1 VKEAVTMQPDFPV
14 HQRLSQNE
22 LFLQA
27 DTLEP
32 CILVI
37 FGAAGDLT
45 RRKLLPALYNLT
57 REKALEERFAVVGY
71 SRSAQTHEAYREL
84 LRDSVERYSRSK
96 PVDTS
101 VWRNF
106 SERIAYVEGNFE
118 DPEGYSRLRETL
130 ESLEVQI
137 GSEGNRLFYLAT
149 PPSAAP
155 IILHRLSEAGLLS
168 GSGVNAPWTRVIM
181 EKPYGRD
188 LASAMDLNQVVGEV
202 LQEDQ
207 VYRIDHYLGKET
219 VQNILVARLGNTIF
233 EPLWNRKYI
242 DHIQITAAESIGME
256 GRGRFY
262 DKTGVLRD
270 MVQSHL
276 LQVLSLCAM
285 EPPVSFSADDIRDKR
300 VEVLRGLRPFMG
312 RDVANHVVF
321 GQYRGYRDEE
331 NVDPRSRTPT
341 YAAIKCY
348 IDNWRWQGVPFFL
361 RVGKQL
367 ARRLTEISVVFRP
380 VPLCLF
386 GRDDICQELA
396 PNVLSIRIQP
406 DEGMSLKISS
416 KKPGDV
422 LDVGAVE
429 MDFSYSE
436 TFNHPIKDAY
446 ERLLLDAIKG
456 DATLFARRDEV
467 EHAWRFVSPILE
479 TWESETKK
487 QPLFYA
493 EGSEGPGEAD
503 NLMDRYS
510 RQWREISE

>member
-1 VKEAVTMQPDFPV
+1 MTITGFSA
-14 HQRLSQNE
+14 HRRIHASE

-27 DTLEP
+27 DRLEP
-32 CILVI
+32 CVLVI

-45 RRKLLPALYNLT
+45 KRKLIPALYNLV
-57 REKALEERFAVVGY
+57 REEALGEHFAVIGY
-71 SRSAQTHEAYREL
+71 SRSPQTDAQYREML
-84 LRDSVERYSRSK
+84 FTGLNSYSRSQ
-96 PVDTS
+96 PIDES
-101 VWRNF
+101 VWRTF
-106 SERIAYVEGNFE
+106 SRLIRYVEGNFE
-118 DPEGYSRLRETL
+118 DPEGYIALRGAL
-130 ESLEVQI
+130 ESLEEEI
-137 GSEGNRLFYLAT
+137 GSVGNRLFYLAT

-155 IILHRLSEAGLLS
+155 VILHRLSEAGLLQP
-168 GSGVNAPWTRVIM
+168 GGAEAPWTRIIM

-188 LASAMDLNQVVGEV
+188 LESAIDLNRIVAEV

-242 DHIQITAAESIGME
+242 DHIQITAAESIGVE

-285 EPPVSFSADDIRDKR
+285 EPPVSFAADDIRDKR
-300 VEVLRGLRPFMG
+300 VEVLRGLRQFSPQE
-312 RDVANHVVF
+312 VADNVVF
-321 GQYRGYRDEE
+321 GQYRGYCDEE

-341 YAAIKCY
+341 YTAIKCF

-361 RVGKQL
+361 RVGKHL
-367 ARRLTEISVVFRP
+367 AQRLTEISVVFRP

-386 GRDDICQELA
+386 GRDDVCQDLE
-396 PNVLSIRIQP
+396 PNVLTIRIQP
-406 DEGMSLKISS
+406 DEGMALKITS
-416 KKPGDV
+416 KRPGGEME
-422 LDVGAVE
+422 VGSVE

-436 TFNHPIKDAY
+436 TYMHPIKDAY
-446 ERLLLDAIKG
+446 ERLLLDAVKG

-467 EHAWRFVSPILE
+467 EFAWRFVTPILNS
-479 TWESETKK
+479 WEMDEKR
-487 QPLFYA
+487 QPVFYA
-493 EGSEGPGEAD
+493 EGSEGPVEAEKI
-503 NLMDRYS
+503 MDRYS
-510 RQWREISE
+510 RQWREIS

>member
-1 VKEAVTMQPDFPV
+1 MTATDMPV
-14 HQRLSQNE
+14 HQSYNAHE

-27 DTLEP
+27 DRLEP
-32 CILVI
+32 CVLVI

-45 RRKLLPALYNLT
+45 RRKLLPALYNLV
-57 REKALEERFAVVGY
+57 REQALGEHFAVIGY
-71 SRSAQTHEAYREL
+71 SRRPQNDDQYRAVLYEALQT
-84 LRDSVERYSRSK
+84 YSRSQ
-96 PVDTS
+96 PIVESIWQT
-101 VWRNF
+101 F
-106 SERIAYVEGNFE
+106 SKHISYVEGDFE
-118 DPEGYSRLRETL
+118 DPQGYSALRGTL
-130 ESLEVQI
+130 ETIEQSM
-137 GSEGNRLFYLAT
+137 GSDGNRLFYFAT

-155 IILHRLSEAGLLS
+155 VILHRLSEAGLLQS
-168 GSGVNAPWTRVIM
+168 TGAKTPWTRVIM

-188 LASAMDLNQVVGEV
+188 LESATDLNRIVAEV

-242 DHIQITAAESIGME
+242 DHIQITAAESIGVE

-262 DKTGVLRD
+262 DKTGVIRD

-285 EPPVSFSADDIRDKR
+285 EPPVSFAADDIRDKR
-300 VEVLRGLRPFMG
+300 VEVLRSLRQFTSQEVME
-312 RDVANHVVF
+312 HVVF

-367 ARRLTEISVVFRP
+367 AQRMTEISVVFRP

-386 GRDDICQELA
+386 GREDVCEDLE
-396 PNVLSIRIQP
+396 PNVLTIRIQP
-406 DEGMSLKISS
+406 DEGMALKITS
-416 KKPGDV
+416 KRPGGEME
-422 LDVGAVE
+422 VGAVE

-436 TFNHPIKDAY
+436 SFSHPIKDAY
-446 ERLLLDAIKG
+446 ERLLLDAVKG

-467 EHAWRFVSPILE
+467 EFAWRFVTPILNRWDE
-479 TWESETKK
+479 VVK
-487 QPLFYA
+487 QQPVFYA
-493 EGSEGPGEAD
+493 EGSEGPVEAEK
-503 NLMDRYS
+503 LMERYN
-510 RQWREISE
+510 RNWREIS